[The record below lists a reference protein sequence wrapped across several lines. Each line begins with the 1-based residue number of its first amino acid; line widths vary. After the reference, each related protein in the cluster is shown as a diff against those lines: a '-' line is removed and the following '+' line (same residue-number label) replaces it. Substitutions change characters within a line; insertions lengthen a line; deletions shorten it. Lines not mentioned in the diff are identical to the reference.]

1 MRLDVSVWL
10 LAIAVCSSVST
21 ASLASAEDQPWWL
34 AEPVRGVWVANVGSD
49 SLYSADGIRE
59 TVATCKTAGIN
70 TIFVV
75 TWNRG
80 HTLYPSAVMQREFGV
95 TIDPRLAGRDPLEE
109 LIDEAHAADIRVV
122 AWFEFGFSCS
132 YGRSDGGPLIAKR
145 PEWAAIGPDGELVS
159 RNGFQWMN
167 GFDPAVQDFLLDL
180 LKEAVENYNL
190 DGVQGDDRLPAL
202 PNTAGYD
209 AKTVARYK
217 ADHNGADP
225 PANPYDAE
233 WTQWRAD
240 RLSEFVE
247 RAYSELKA
255 IDPDLCVS
263 WAPSVY
269 PWSKQNYLQDWPRWL
284 REGWGD
290 LFCPQV
296 YRKSPEAYASTLRP
310 IVEQQVAAEDL
321 ARVAPGLLI
330 ALADGYDISSE
341 EIASMVQS
349 NRDAGFEGEVFFYY
363 DGLKQH
369 AELFDRLYAKP

>member
-1 MRLDVSVWL
+1 MTYDKLCS
-10 LAIAVCSSVST
+10 LAIAGLLLMGDPV
-21 ASLASAEDQPWWL
+21 AANDAEPWWL

-49 SLYSADGIRE
+49 SLYSADGVKQ
-59 TVATCKTAGIN
+59 TVANCKRAGIN

-80 HTLYPSAVMQREFGV
+80 VTLYPSAVMEREFGV
-95 TIDPRLAGRDPLEE
+95 AIDPLLAGRDPLKE
-109 LIDEAHAADIRVV
+109 LIDAAHAEGLKVV

-132 YGRSDGGPLIAKR
+132 YQRTDGGPLIAKR
-145 PEWAAIGPDGELVS
+145 PEWAALGPDGNLVS

-167 GFDPAVQDFLLDL
+167 GFDPAVQDFLLSL
-180 LKEAVENYNL
+180 LKEAVAKYDL

-209 AKTVARYK
+209 PLTVALYQ
-217 ADHNGADP
+217 ADHDGAAP
-225 PANPYDAE
+225 PRDPYDEA

-240 RLSEFVE
+240 RLSEFVQ
-247 RAYSELKA
+247 RAYRELKA
-255 IDPDLCVS
+255 MDPELCVS

-296 YRKSPEAYASTLRP
+296 YRRSPEAYASTLAP
-310 IVEQQVAAEDL
+310 IATQQVRAEDL
-321 ARVAPGLLI
+321 RKVAPGVLI
-330 ALADGYDISSE
+330 ALADGYDVPTAD
-341 EIASMVQS
+341 IAQMVQA
-349 NRDAGFEGEVFFYY
+349 NRDAGFAGEVFFYY
-363 DGLKQH
+363 DGLQQH
-369 AELFDRLYAKP
+369 AQLFDTLYDE